1 MTNVT
6 RETWASVMAQ
16 SSGLNLPL
24 GPNST
29 DRYLFDPKRL
39 AFFLSRYKF
48 AAKMLSRCHSIL
60 DVGCGDGMGTLTYL
74 CDTRADQILGIDFD
88 STLINHADKVLHA
101 ALKKAIPDR
110 AARISFKCVDIL
122 ETPVPPEKVE
132 GLSSLDVIEH
142 IEMRLE
148 HEFLSRLAGRVI
160 DHGVAVIG
168 TPNGLA
174 RQYASPES
182 EIGHINNYDP
192 DRFQQ
197 SLERHFRRV
206 FLFSMNDEVV
216 HTGFNKLAHY
226 LLALCVK

>member
-1 MTNVT
+1 MTNLT
-6 RETWASVMAQ
+6 RETWARVMSQ
-16 SSGLNLPL
+16 SSGLNLSL

-48 AAKMLSRCHSIL
+48 AAKMLARCSSIL

-74 CDTRADQILGIDFD
+74 YDTQAEQILGIDFD
-88 STLINHADKVLHA
+88 PVLVDHAEKVLHA
-101 ALKKAIPDR
+101 TLKQAMPDR
-110 AARISFKCVDIL
+110 AARISFRCVDVL
-122 ETPVPPEKVE
+122 ESPAPQEKVE

-148 HEFLSRLAGRVI
+148 HEFLSRLAGRLVNN
-160 DHGVAVIG
+160 GVAVIG
-168 TPNGLA
+168 TPNALA
-174 RQYASPES
+174 RQYASRES

-192 DRFQQ
+192 DRMQQ
-197 SLERHFRRV
+197 SLEGHFRRV
-206 FLFSMNDEVV
+206 FLFSMNDEIV

>member
-6 RETWASVMAQ
+6 RETWASVMAL

-60 DVGCGDGMGTLTYL
+60 DVGCGDGMGTLTFLY
-74 CDTRADQILGIDFD
+74 DTQAEQILGIDFD
-88 STLINHADKVLHA
+88 SVLIDHADKVLHTTLRRA
-101 ALKKAIPDR
+101 VPDR
-110 AARISFKCVDIL
+110 AARILFKCVDVL

-142 IEMRLE
+142 IEGRLE
-148 HEFLSRLAGRVI
+148 DEFLSRLAESLV

-168 TPNGLA
+168 TPNAFA

-192 DRFQQ
+192 DRMQQ

-206 FLFSMNDEVV
+206 FLFSMNDEIV

-226 LLALCVK
+226 LIALCVK